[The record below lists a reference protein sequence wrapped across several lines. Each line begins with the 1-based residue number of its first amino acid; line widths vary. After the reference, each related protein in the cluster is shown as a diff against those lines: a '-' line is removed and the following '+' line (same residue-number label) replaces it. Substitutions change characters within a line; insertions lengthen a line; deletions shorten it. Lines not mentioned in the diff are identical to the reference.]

1 MFRLLTTAVAVF
13 AAGVIAIST
22 AHAEIRSENV
32 TYNVDGQEFTGY
44 IAWDDDYEGFRPGV
58 IVVHEWWGLN
68 DYARM
73 RADLLAKNGYTAFA
87 LDMYGTGKLAE
98 HPDDAKAFMMETI
111 SKSEQVVGRFEAA
124 LSILR
129 AHPTVDPQKTAAIG
143 YCFGG
148 GVVLNMARAGA
159 NLDGVV
165 SYHGS
170 LGAMLEPSG
179 NPIQTQVRVF
189 TGGSDPFV
197 PTDQVAAFETE
208 MQNLGVAYELVS
220 YPWAKHSFTNP
231 GADDKAAKYGMPLQ
245 YDAVADGDSWVGTLN
260 FFDRLFN

>member
-1 MFRLLTTAVAVF
+1 MLRHLMMTAAF
-13 AAGVIAIST
+13 AAAAMLAT
-22 AHAEIRSENV
+22 PQAQAEIKSETV
-32 TYNVDGQEFTGY
+32 KYTVDGREFTGY
-44 IAWDDDYEGFRPGV
+44 IAYDDDTEGFRPGI
-58 IVVHEWWGLN
+58 IVVHEWWGHN

-98 HPDDAKAFMMETI
+98 HPDDAKAFMMESIET
-111 SKSEQVVGRFEAA
+111 SERIVGRFEAA
-124 LSILR
+124 LDILR

-148 GVVLNMARAGA
+148 AVVLNMARAGA

-165 SYHGS
+165 SYHGNLS
-170 LGAMLEPSG
+170 SMVEPTG
-179 NPIQTQVRVF
+179 NPIQTKVQVY

-197 PTDQVAAFETE
+197 PAEQVAGFEAE
-208 MQNLGVAYELVS
+208 MAELGVDYDLVS
-220 YPWAKHSFTNP
+220 YPWAVHSFTNP
-231 GADDKAAKYGMPLQ
+231 GADEKAAKFGLPLQ

-260 FFDRLFN
+260 FFDSLFN